1 MIPAGLPHSE
11 IFEYIGY
18 LRLLEAYRSLSR
30 PSSAPIAKAFSLRPF
45 KLDLFGLTVK
55 VIVLELCDSLDKNC
69 FVYPLLYIM
78 FFRFFSRF
86 CLSFLLL
93 ALFNFQGTV
102 AFRLGGLRWT
112 RTIDLALIRRA
123 L

>member
-1 MIPAGLPHSE
+1 MFPAGLPHSE

-55 VIVLELCDSLDKNC
+55 VIV
-69 FVYPLLYIM
+69 
-78 FFRFFSRF
+78 
-86 CLSFLLL
+86 
-93 ALFNFQGTV
+93 
-102 AFRLGGLRWT
+102 
-112 RTIDLALIRRA
+112 
-123 L
+123 